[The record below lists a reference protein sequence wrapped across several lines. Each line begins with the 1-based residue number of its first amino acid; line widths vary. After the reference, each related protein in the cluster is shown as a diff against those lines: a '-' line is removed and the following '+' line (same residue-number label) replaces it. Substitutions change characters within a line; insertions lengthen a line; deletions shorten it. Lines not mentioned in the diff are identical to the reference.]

1 MLKRKII
8 KRKPVYMLF
17 NIVLAQLLLVLVC
30 PVKILIHAYSDWLCP
45 VLEYSD
51 QLALH
56 LLKKG
61 SLLFCD
67 SLVIIAVAKKLLL
80 YKLNRL
86 CFAEKYTADLLARKA
101 QALLLHVSVLYAKPW
116 KIGAHLTKRCLA
128 SCYVQITQILV
139 I

>member
-1 MLKRKII
+1 
-8 KRKPVYMLF
+8 MLF
-17 NIVLAQLLLVLVC
+17 NIVFAQLLLVLVC

-56 LLKKG
+56 LLKKCC
-61 SLLFCD
+61 LFLCD

-101 QALLLHVSVLYAKPW
+101 QTLMIHFTEQYAK
-116 KIGAHLTKRCLA
+116 H
-128 SCYVQITQILV
+128 
-139 I
+139 

>member
-1 MLKRKII
+1 
-8 KRKPVYMLF
+8 MLF
-17 NIVLAQLLLVLVC
+17 NIVLAQFLLVLVC
-30 PVKILIHAYSDWLCP
+30 PVKVLIHAYSDWLCP
-45 VLEYSD
+45 VLEYGN

-56 LLKKG
+56 LLEKG
-61 SLLFCD
+61 CLFLCD

-116 KIGAHLTKRCLA
+116 KIGAHLTKRCLS

>member
-1 MLKRKII
+1 
-8 KRKPVYMLF
+8 MLF

-30 PVKILIHAYSDWLCP
+30 PVKVLIHAHSDWLCSI
-45 VLEYSD
+45 LKYGN

-56 LLKKG
+56 LLKKCC
-61 SLLFCD
+61 LILCN

-101 QALLLHVSVLYAKPW
+101 QALLLHVSVLYSKPW
-116 KIGAHLTKRCLA
+116 KIGAHLTKRCLT

>member
-1 MLKRKII
+1 
-8 KRKPVYMLF
+8 MLF

-67 SLVIIAVAKKLLL
+67 SLVIIAVAKKLLF

-139 I
+139 V